1 MPFCVIGDR
10 DSILGYQLAG
20 AGGWPVQDE
29 SSARQAFRH
38 VLAQESCRIVLL
50 VHPAEVWLAK
60 EIEAH
65 RKTSRPPLV
74 AAVAGLASG
83 APPMTL
89 VQQVQ
94 MSVGLSPARTG
105 S

>member
-20 AGGWPVQDE
+20 AEGWPVQDE
-29 SSARQAFRH
+29 SSSRQAFRH
-38 VLAQESCRIVLL
+38 VLAQESCKIVLL

-60 EIEAH
+60 EVEAH
-65 RKTSRPPLV
+65 RNTTRPPLV
-74 AAVAGLASG
+74 ASVAGLSSG
-83 APPMTL
+83 APPINL

-94 MSVGLSPARTG
+94 LSVGLSPARTG